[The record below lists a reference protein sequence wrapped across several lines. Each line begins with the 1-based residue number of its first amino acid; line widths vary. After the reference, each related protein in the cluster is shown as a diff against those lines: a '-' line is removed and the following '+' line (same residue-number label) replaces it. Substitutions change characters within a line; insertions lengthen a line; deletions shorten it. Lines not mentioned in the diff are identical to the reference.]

1 MTSPLLS
8 VDPEG
13 LDDTPSPGTSVRR
26 AAILLVDDNRANLVA
41 LEATLEPLGHRLV
54 KASSG
59 EEAVERALAEDFAAV
74 LMDVRMVGMSGI
86 DATAL
91 LRKLERG
98 RRTPVILMTAAEG
111 EEDEVLSAYSHGAV
125 DYLKKPYSPQVLRSK
140 IAVFVELFLAKEQVK
155 QHEELLRARE
165 RATLEGTLREQ
176 QRVLRDTEAER
187 EEQRGMLRL
196 LIEQSGDG
204 IIMADEHGV
213 LRVFNPEAERQHGV
227 SKREVEAPEWS
238 KTYGLYAMDGS
249 PLPLEQTPLFRA
261 VRGETVRGAEWLVKR
276 PDGSHRVLVG
286 TANPVRRHDGSPAG
300 GVLIARD
307 ETERRAA
314 EGELARRARH
324 SSLVGDIGL
333 SLTQSRD
340 LQRVLQ
346 GAVEALVR
354 HLGAAFAR
362 VWLVKEQEQVLE
374 LRASAGMY
382 THLNG
387 LHARVPVGQLKI
399 GMIAAERRP
408 HVSNSVA
415 TDPRIGNPEW
425 AAREGMVAF
434 AGYPLLVGERLIGV
448 LALFARRALEDDT
461 LETLQRVSASLSL
474 GIRRILVE
482 EELRQVNQSLERRV
496 QERTAALMEANR
508 ELESFSYSVSHDLRA
523 PLRHITG
530 FALLL
535 ERRAGATL
543 DEKSLGYL
551 RTMSEA
557 AKKGGQLVDDL
568 LSFSRM
574 GRTELRTSRV
584 ALGEVVDEVRLEL
597 ESEQEGRAVSWQ
609 IAELPEVQGDPAM
622 LRLVM
627 KNLLS
632 NALKYTR
639 TRAVAQ
645 IEIGA
650 TETEEAE
657 THVWV
662 KDNGVGFDMQHAS
675 QLFGVFQRLHTAEE
689 FEGTGIGLANVRRII
704 NRHGGRTWAEGVLQ
718 VGATFHFTLPK
729 VAPEAIEKTP

>member
-1 MTSPLLS
+1 MTSPPLT
-8 VDPEG
+8 VDRQT
-13 LDDTPSPGTSVRR
+13 LDETPSPGSSARR
-26 AAILLVDDNRANLVA
+26 AAILLVDDNRANLIA
-41 LEATLEPLGHRLV
+41 LEATLESLGHRLV
-54 KASSG
+54 KVSSG

-74 LMDVRMVGMSGI
+74 LMDVRMAGMSGL

-91 LRKLERG
+91 LRKQERG

-111 EEDEVLSAYSHGAV
+111 EEDDVLSAYRHGAV
-125 DYLKKPYSPQVLRSK
+125 DYLEKPYSPQVLRSK

-155 QHEELLRARE
+155 RHEELLRARE
-165 RATLEGTLREQ
+165 RASLEGTLREQ
-176 QRVLRDTEAER
+176 EKVLRSTEAER

-196 LIEQSGDG
+196 LIEQSGDA
-204 IIMADEHGV
+204 IIMADENGV

-227 SKREVEAPEWS
+227 SQQEVEAQEWA
-238 KTYGLYAMDGS
+238 KTYGLYAMDGA

-276 PDGSHRVLVG
+276 PDGSRRVLVG
-286 TANPVRRHDGSPAG
+286 TANPLRRPDGSPAG
-300 GVLIARD
+300 AVLIARD

-314 EGELARRARH
+314 EVELARSARH
-324 SSLVGDIGL
+324 SRLLGDIGL
-333 SLTQSRD
+333 CLTQSRE
-340 LQRVLQ
+340 LKRVLQ
-346 GAVEALVR
+346 VAVEALVR
-354 HLGAAFAR
+354 HLDAAFAR
-362 VWLVKEQEQVLE
+362 VWLVNEQDQVLE

-387 LHARVPVGQLKI
+387 LHARVPVGHLKI
-399 GMIAAERRP
+399 GLIAAERQP
-408 HVSNSVA
+408 HVTNSVP
-415 TDPRIGNPEW
+415 TDPRVGNPEW

-448 LALFARRALEDDT
+448 LALFSRHALPDDT

-474 GIRRILVE
+474 GIRRMLVE
-482 EELRQVNQSLERRV
+482 EELRQVNQGLEQRV

-535 ERRAGATL
+535 ERRVGTTL
-543 DEKSLGYL
+543 DDKSLGYL

-557 AKKGGQLVDDL
+557 AKRGGQLVDDL

-574 GRTELRTSRV
+574 GRTELRASRV
-584 ALGEVVDEVRLEL
+584 SLAEVVDSVRREL
-597 ESEQEGRAVSWQ
+597 ESEQGGRVVSWK

-632 NALKYTR
+632 NAYKYTR
-639 TRAVAQ
+639 SRAAAC
-645 IEIGA
+645 IEVGA
-650 TETEEAE
+650 TADREE

-675 QLFGVFQRLHTAEE
+675 QLFGVFQRLHSAEE
-689 FEGTGIGLANVRRII
+689 FEGTGIGLANVRRVI

-729 VAPEAIEKTP
+729 VVPEAIEKNS

>member
-1 MTSPLLS
+1 MNSLPLT
-8 VDPEG
+8 VDLQT
-13 LDDTPSPGTSVRR
+13 LDDTPSPGSSARR
-26 AAILLVDDNRANLVA
+26 AAILLVDDNRANLIA
-41 LEATLEPLGHRLV
+41 LEATLESLGHRLV
-54 KASSG
+54 KVSSG

-74 LMDVRMVGMSGI
+74 LMDVRMAGMSGL

-91 LRKLERG
+91 LRKQERG

-111 EEDEVLSAYSHGAV
+111 EEGEVLNAYRHGAV
-125 DYLKKPYSPQVLRSK
+125 DYIEKPYSPQVLRSK

-165 RATLEGTLREQ
+165 RASLEGTLREQ
-176 QRVLRDTEAER
+176 EKVLRSTEAER

-196 LIEQSGDG
+196 LIEQSGDA
-204 IIMADEHGV
+204 ILMADENGV

-227 SKREVEAPEWS
+227 SKQEVEASEWAQ
-238 KTYGLYAMDGS
+238 TYGLYAMDGT
-249 PLPLEQTPLFRA
+249 PLPLDQTPLLRA
-261 VRGETVRGAEWLVKR
+261 VRGETVRGAEWLVMR
-276 PDGSHRVLVG
+276 PDGSRRVLVG
-286 TANPVRRHDGSPAG
+286 TANPLRRPDGSPAG
-300 GVLIARD
+300 AVLIARD

-314 EGELARRARH
+314 EVELARSARH
-324 SSLVGDIGL
+324 SRLLGDIGL

-340 LQRVLQ
+340 LKRVLQ
-346 GAVEALVR
+346 VAVEALVR
-354 HLGAAFAR
+354 HLDAAFAR
-362 VWLVKEQEQVLE
+362 VWLVNEEDQVLE

-387 LHARVPVGQLKI
+387 LHARVPVGHLKI
-399 GMIAAERRP
+399 GLIAAERQP
-408 HVSNSVA
+408 HVTNSVS
-415 TDPRIGNPEW
+415 TDPRVGNPEW

-434 AGYPLLVGERLIGV
+434 AGYPLLVGDRLIGV
-448 LALFARRALEDDT
+448 LALFSRHVLPDDT
-461 LETLQRVSASLSL
+461 LETLQRVSGNLSL
-474 GIRRILVE
+474 GIRRMLVE
-482 EELRQVNQSLERRV
+482 EELRQVNQGLEQRV

-535 ERRAGATL
+535 ERRVGTTL

-557 AKKGGQLVDDL
+557 AKRGGQLVDDL

-574 GRTELRTSRV
+574 GRTELRASRV
-584 ALGEVVDEVRLEL
+584 SLAEVVDSVRREL
-597 ESEQEGRAVSWQ
+597 ESEQGGRVVSWR

-632 NALKYTR
+632 NAYKYTR
-639 TRAVAQ
+639 SRAAAC
-645 IEIGA
+645 IEVGA
-650 TETEEAE
+650 TADPDE

-675 QLFGVFQRLHTAEE
+675 QLFGVFQRLHGAEE
-689 FEGTGIGLANVRRII
+689 FEGTGIGLANVRRVI

>member
-584 ALGEVVDEVRLEL
+584 ALGEVVDEVRREL

>member
-1 MTSPLLS
+1 
-8 VDPEG
+8 
-13 LDDTPSPGTSVRR
+13 
-26 AAILLVDDNRANLVA
+26 
-41 LEATLEPLGHRLV
+41 
-54 KASSG
+54 
-59 EEAVERALAEDFAAV
+59 
-74 LMDVRMVGMSGI
+74 
-86 DATAL
+86 
-91 LRKLERG
+91 
-98 RRTPVILMTAAEG
+98 
-111 EEDEVLSAYSHGAV
+111 
-125 DYLKKPYSPQVLRSK
+125 
-140 IAVFVELFLAKEQVK
+140 
-155 QHEELLRARE
+155 
-165 RATLEGTLREQ
+165 
-176 QRVLRDTEAER
+176 
-187 EEQRGMLRL
+187 MLRL